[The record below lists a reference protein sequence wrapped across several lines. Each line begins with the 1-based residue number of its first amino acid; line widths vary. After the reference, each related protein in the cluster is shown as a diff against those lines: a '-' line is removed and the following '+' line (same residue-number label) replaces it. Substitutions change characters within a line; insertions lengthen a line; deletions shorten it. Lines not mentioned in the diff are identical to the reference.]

1 MRSSTGNKDTIHK
14 SFCEAWVTFYA
25 LSPCGHKDSKCDR
38 TRKMKCSNTEHP
50 SLCREEIEY

>member
-1 MRSSTGNKDTIHK
+1 MWSGTGNKDIIHK

-38 TRKMKCSNTEHP
+38 T
-50 SLCREEIEY
+50 